1 MAVCMGSTAWLFM
14 LLFDLEGFYLR
25 PLSVVCISAL
35 LVVSAYSYF
44 VFTFLELLDCLL
56 YGLFLCDFL
65 GLLYSRF
72 LNDLAGLLVDDLDLV
87 SGNTLLDSFPCDCD
101 FLLACFSLSQ
111 LYLSRSVLDLIA
123 LSLGFFLSRYSRIS
137 FLLSLCLRC
146 LGRVSFFLSLC
157 LRTLRCAFF

>member
-1 MAVCMGSTAWLFM
+1 MGSTAWLFM

-101 FLLACFSLSQ
+101 FLLAGFSLSQ
-111 LYLSRSVLDLIA
+111 LYPRRDENKW
-123 LSLGFFLSRYSRIS
+123 
-137 FLLSLCLRC
+137 
-146 LGRVSFFLSLC
+146 
-157 LRTLRCAFF
+157 